1 MIAKV
6 LKFGIKRMLLSM
18 NLDVR
23 RISENAASPQRFAG
37 ADPITFQYLS
47 DLKIAPVLAI
57 ELSQARAGIMGFLYN
72 AASAH
77 PLASAFEAARKENAL
92 DDSASAARRILSD
105 YYTTVQPASAL
116 EVVDLE
122 PHEAP
127 GLVGIPLHSWVMPW
141 SERSTEDTAMHRRIC
156 LEEEGFV
163 NGSRVSISDGAT
175 LFGPVTEKKLR
186 LETTRIVNLAASM
199 KARGFQSIAA
209 HPIEV
214 IGLRSGSEY
223 RWLVVQGQHRM
234 AACVAF
240 GISRVPAR
248 LVRIIRRE
256 DAGHWPHV
264 VSKTFT
270 PAGALRCFDRLFAGT
285 ACSCATSW
293 LDQPLLHI
301 DYLKRREDRAMRLAE
316 RPV

>member
-1 MIAKV
+1 MIAKI

-23 RISENAASPQRFAG
+23 RISENPASPQRFAD

-47 DLKIAPVLAI
+47 DLKVAPVLAI

-72 AASAH
+72 EASAH
-77 PLASAFEAARKENAL
+77 PLACAFDAARRESAL
-92 DDSASAARRILSD
+92 DDSTSAARRILSD
-105 YYTTVQPASAL
+105 YYTTVQPKTAL

-127 GLVGIPLHSWVMPW
+127 GLDGIPLHSWVMPW
-141 SERSTEDTAMHRRIC
+141 SERSIEDTAVHRRIC
-156 LEEEGFV
+156 LEEEGFA
-163 NGSRVSISDGAT
+163 NGSRVSMSDGAT

-186 LETTRIVNLAASM
+186 LETTRVVNLAASM
-199 KARGFQSIAA
+199 KAKGFQSIAA

-214 IGLRSGSEY
+214 IGLRSDGEY
-223 RWLVVQGQHRM
+223 RWLVVQGQHRL
-234 AACVAF
+234 AACAAF

-264 VSKTFT
+264 VGNTFT

-285 ACSCATSW
+285 VCSCASSW
-293 LDQPLLHI
+293 LGQSVVHN
-301 DYLKRREDRAMRLAE
+301 DYLKRREAHAVRLAE